1 MLSIFVAVAL
11 LMTPNGPQAVAFPNP
26 FPTIE
31 ACNEWR
37 KDADTKMPAGSVI
50 MSKCIKLGVEV

>member
-1 MLSIFVAVAL
+1 MFSIFVAVAL

-31 ACNEWR
+31 ACDSWR
-37 KDADTKMPAGSVI
+37 IGADSQIPPGVLIT
-50 MSKCIKLGVEV
+50 SKCILIGVEA